1 MTKFNLKTFLAA
13 ALLAGGGAALASD
26 AWPSKPVRFIVS
38 FPPGTPGDQIVRVI
52 QPNLQQALGQ
62 PVVIENRPGAGGNL
76 GMQEV
81 VRASDGHTALVGP
94 DTMLT
99 INPHLYKKLP
109 YKPLEDLIPVTLLAT
124 TSQMLVCHPTVTAR
138 TLPELMDMS
147 RKSDMSYAS
156 GGAGVPG
163 HMAMELLLATTK
175 ARMSHVPYRGPGP
188 AMLDVIGGS
197 VPCGFLA
204 SSTVGQNVK
213 DGKLKA
219 IAVSG
224 ARRLGSFPQVPTA
237 GESGATGYAANF
249 GEMVAMPKGTPA
261 PNVQRLRD
269 EIAKALAL
277 PEVKGKLTALDLD
290 IVASTPDEARARI
303 RTESVKWGEVAARVN
318 LQLD

>member
-1 MTKFNLKTFLAA
+1 MININLKAVLAA
-13 ALLAGGGAALASD
+13 ALLVIFGAASANET
-26 AWPSKPVRFIVS
+26 WPTKPVRFVVS
-38 FPPGTPGDQIVRVI
+38 FPPGTPGDQIIRVI
-52 QPNLQQALGQ
+52 QPGLQQSLGQ

-81 VRASDGHTALVGP
+81 VRSTDGHTALVGP

-109 YKPLEDLIPVTLLAT
+109 YKPLEDLMPVTLLAT
-124 TSQMLVCHPTVTAR
+124 TSQMLVCHPGVAVR
-138 TLPELMDMS
+138 TLSELTDLS

-156 GGAGVPG
+156 GGPGVPG
-163 HMAMELLLATTK
+163 HMAMEMLLASTK
-175 ARMSHVPYRGPGP
+175 GRMQHVPYRGPGP
-188 AMLDVIGGS
+188 AMLDVIGAT

-213 DGKLKA
+213 DGRLKA

-224 ARRLGSFPQVPTA
+224 VRRLDNFPQVPTA
-237 GESGATGYAANF
+237 AEAGVTGYAANF

-269 EIAKALAL
+269 EIAKLLAT
-277 PEVKGKLTALDLD
+277 PDIRSKLSALDLD

-303 RTESVKWGEVAARVN
+303 RTEALKWSEVATRIG

>member
-1 MTKFNLKTFLAA
+1 MIRFKIGAVLAA
-13 ALLAGGGAALASD
+13 ALAMGGGAALAND
-26 AWPSKPVRFIVS
+26 AWPSKPVRFVVS
-38 FPPGTPGDQIVRVI
+38 FPPGSPGDQILRVI
-52 QPNLQQALGQ
+52 QPNLQQGLGQ

-99 INPHLYKKLP
+99 LNPHLYKKLP
-109 YKPLEDLIPVTLLAT
+109 YKPLDDLMPVTLLAT
-124 TSQMLVCHPTVTAR
+124 TSQMLVCNPNVAAK
-138 TLPELMDMS
+138 TLADLVDMS

-156 GGAGVPG
+156 GGPGVPG

-219 IAVSG
+219 IVVSG

-249 GEMVAMPKGTPA
+249 GEIVAMPKGTPA
-261 PNVQRLRD
+261 PNLQRLRD

-277 PEVKGKLTALDLD
+277 PDVKGKLTALDLE
-290 IVASTPDEARARI
+290 IVASTPDEARSRI
-303 RTESVKWGEVAARVN
+303 RVESSKWGDVATRVG